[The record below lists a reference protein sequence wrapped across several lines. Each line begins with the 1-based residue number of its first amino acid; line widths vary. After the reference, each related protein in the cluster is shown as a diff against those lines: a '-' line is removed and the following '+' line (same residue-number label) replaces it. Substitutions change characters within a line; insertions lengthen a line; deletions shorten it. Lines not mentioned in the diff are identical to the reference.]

1 MFYAESMVYRKTKNR
16 KEGREGGKSGR
27 ERGER
32 IKERRER
39 GRKERR
45 ERSKFDKILTTD
57 DQEKEYRS
65 LVILATFP

>member
-1 MFYAESMVYRKTKNR
+1 MIQQKKKR
-16 KEGREGGKSGR
+16 
-27 ERGER
+27 
-32 IKERRER
+32 KERRER

>member
-1 MFYAESMVYRKTKNR
+1 MLKYLRVKCYIYILFSNDSAKKKKR
-16 KEGREGGKSGR
+16 
-27 ERGER
+27 
-32 IKERRER
+32 KERRER

>member
-1 MFYAESMVYRKTKNR
+1 MLKYLRVKCYIYILFSNDSAKEKR
-16 KEGREGGKSGR
+16 KERM
-27 ERGER
+27 
-32 IKERRER
+32 ER

-45 ERSKFDKILTTD
+45 ERSKCDKILTTD

>member
-1 MFYAESMVYRKTKNR
+1 MLKYLRVKCYIYILFSNDSAKEKR
-16 KEGREGGKSGR
+16 KERM
-27 ERGER
+27 
-32 IKERRER
+32 ER

-45 ERSKFDKILTTD
+45 ERIKCDKILTTD

>member
-1 MFYAESMVYRKTKNR
+1 M
-16 KEGREGGKSGR
+16 
-27 ERGER
+27 
-32 IKERRER
+32 ER

-45 ERSKFDKILTTD
+45 ERSKCDKILTTD

>member
-1 MFYAESMVYRKTKNR
+1 MLKYLRVKCYIYILFSNDSAKEQR
-16 KEGREGGKSGR
+16 KERM
-27 ERGER
+27 
-32 IKERRER
+32 ER

-45 ERSKFDKILTTD
+45 ERSKCDKILTTD